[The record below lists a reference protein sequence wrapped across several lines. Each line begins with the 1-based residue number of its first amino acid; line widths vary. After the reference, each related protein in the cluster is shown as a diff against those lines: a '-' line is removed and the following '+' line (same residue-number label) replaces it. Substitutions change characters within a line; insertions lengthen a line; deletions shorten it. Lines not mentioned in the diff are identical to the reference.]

1 MDNTRKLFDK
11 LRKEVHSG
19 QISCDDVIKR
29 LTSAIEAEY
38 LKETPNVDFINT
50 CEDFLWEIGTQG
62 LQPYVSSTTRYITAV
77 DEACA
82 HTKRR
87 KASFTFFQR
96 FISIAA
102 CFLLVILLTQ
112 GAIHF
117 HWFTQSS
124 DPEGELYIIQGHE
137 ITLDLIQSALAT
149 HDGQSEIKTHDW
161 RELCE
166 FLGFSPSVIRP
177 EALQANHVEYKAY
190 VAPGIIIIDMQYVDA
205 TNRSIAVL
213 KIEHYLDPE
222 EAYLMLQQDTHGEY
236 ITINGLS
243 IYQHT
248 NTGRNSYSWI
258 ADSTLTYLSGSFD
271 HNTGVSIITEL
282 TKEYEK

>member
-11 LRKEVHSG
+11 LHQEINEGKL
-19 QISCDDVIKR
+19 SCDDIIKR
-29 LTSAIEAEY
+29 LTAAVEAEY

-62 LQPYVSSTTRYITAV
+62 LQPYVSPIARYITAV

-102 CFLLVILLTQ
+102 CFLLGILLTQ

-161 RELCE
+161 HELCE
-166 FLGFSPSVIRP
+166 FLGFTPSAVRP
-177 EALQANHVEYKAY
+177 ETLRASHVEYKAY
-190 VAPGIIIIDMQYVDA
+190 ITSGLIVVDA
-205 TNRSIAVL
+205 RYLDSNNDSVAVL
-213 KIEHYLDPE
+213 NLEYYIDPD
-222 EAYLMLQQDTHGEY
+222 EAYFVFQQDVHGEY
-236 ITINGLS
+236 VSFNGNTIYINNNISRTSLTWLS
-243 IYQHT
+243 
-248 NTGRNSYSWI
+248 N
-258 ADSTLTYLSGSFD
+258 STLTHLSGSFD
-271 HNTGVSIITEL
+271 QALGLNIAKQLI
-282 TKEYEK
+282 KEED